1 MWVENRKTG
10 IANANIQRE
19 LRMNEGSYRQR
30 LIIDCKQHANETLF
44 AAYYA
49 GNTDGFAYYAGNTDG
64 FACSGY
70 QGALFD
76 GRIEIAPRRVDRYD
90 LLQPGHLANLVRFA
104 EPE

>member
-1 MWVENRKTG
+1 
-10 IANANIQRE
+10 
-19 LRMNEGSYRQR
+19 MNEGSYRQR

-44 AAYYA
+44 A
-49 GNTDGFAYYAGNTDG
+49 AYYAGNTDG